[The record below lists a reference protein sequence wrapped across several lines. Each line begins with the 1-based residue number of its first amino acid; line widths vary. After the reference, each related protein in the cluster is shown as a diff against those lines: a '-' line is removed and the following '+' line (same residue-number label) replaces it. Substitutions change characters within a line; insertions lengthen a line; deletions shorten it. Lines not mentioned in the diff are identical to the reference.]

1 VVPRDGPEKGKWPE
15 FDFVIVSV
23 DSAYTEKEENNP
35 TGCTD
40 RQEQRKAAATAD
52 IVAGRART
60 PMHSLQSVLS
70 VVAVECSVL
79 R

>member
-60 PMHSLQSVLS
+60 PMHSLQSVLAS
-70 VVAVECSVL
+70 WQWSALVL